1 MNSNPSECES
11 ACFGHHYKD
20 AGPCAPISNRCAK
33 KTYKCPSIPSRTEHR
48 ATVCR
53 PPNGTRPVRSHTSLP
68 PPQPDRPRPFAFFRC
83 TPSVDDQ
90 RPARTARQSGR
101 RRPRSSAEPSGSEVD
116 AIERV
121 QTNGCFFGHETAFW
135 HNSGETPFRMNPT
148 TWGFPNCRISLIP
161 KTAGNRLRTCQNAV
175 FVAKIERSRR
185 TGGSVSRRG
194 RSRTIVE
201 HPSRAPSRK
210 NDSRP
215 HPQACTPLASRR
227 PSRFIGRYPR
237 AAAQEAPRRTRKDLH
252 GAFPL
257 PKLHPSGKIP
267 SQEAHR

>member
-101 RRPRSSAEPSGSEVD
+101 RRPRSSAEPSGGEAD

-121 QTNGCFFGHETAFW
+121 RANGYFFGHKTAFW
-135 HNSGETPFRMNPT
+135 HNSGETPFRRNPA
-148 TWGFPNCRISLIP
+148 TWGFPNCQIPIIP

-175 FVAKIERSRR
+175 SWPKS
-185 TGGSVSRRG
+185 
-194 RSRTIVE
+194 
-201 HPSRAPSRK
+201 
-210 NDSRP
+210 ND
-215 HPQACTPLASRR
+215 LAA
-227 PSRFIGRYPR
+227 R
-237 AAAQEAPRRTRKDLH
+237 AAASRGADGHARSSSIRRGPRPKRWACIALSHKCPSSSTPRIRARRAFCTGEEVRQTKHRRSLPRTR
-252 GAFPL
+252 
-257 PKLHPSGKIP
+257 
-267 SQEAHR
+267 